1 MTNLAIAQSGVEP
14 TPTPTPN
21 RSATPTP
28 TPSVTSTPIVVT
40 VTPTA
45 TSRVTPTPT
54 LTKTPTPTP
63 TTSPRPISILYHPQ
77 SKTIDIEETQS
88 VFFRTTTDSNSTH
101 YYSWQYSDNGG
112 SDWNFIT
119 ISGLAVPSKEANPTS
134 YLFLNNLTPDQNNNQ
149 YRCQVTN
156 EVFTT
161 ETNTA
166 TLTILT
172 DINITTQPTD
182 TTISSSGTATFSIGA
197 E

>member
-1 MTNLAIAQSGVEP
+1 MGVLVVAQSGVSI

-45 TSRVTPTPT
+45 TPPPSPTPT
-54 LTKTPTPTP
+54 LTTTPTPTP
-63 TTSPRPISILYHPQ
+63 TTSPIPISILTHPESQ
-77 SKTIDIEETQS
+77 TIDIEETQS
-88 VFFRTTTDSNSTH
+88 VMLRTTTDSNSIH

-112 SDWNFIT
+112 SNWNFIT
-119 ISGLAVPSKEANPTS
+119 ISGTAIPSKQSNPTS
-134 YLFLNNLTPDQNNNQ
+134 YLFLNNLTPAQHNNQ
-149 YRCQVTN
+149 YRCQITN

-161 ETNTA
+161 ETNAA

-172 DINITTQPTD
+172 DMNITTQPTD

>member
-1 MTNLAIAQSGVEP
+1 MSVLVVAQSGVSI

-28 TPSVTSTPIVVT
+28 TPSVTSTPIVAT

-45 TSRVTPTPT
+45 TSTVTPTPT
-54 LTKTPTPTP
+54 ITKTPTPTP
-63 TTSPRPISILYHPQ
+63 TTSPRPISILTHPESQ
-77 SKTIDIEETQS
+77 TIDIEQTQS
-88 VFFRTTTDSNSTH
+88 VMLRTSTDNNSTH

-119 ISGLAVPSKEANPTS
+119 ISGLCVPSKESNPTS
-134 YLFLNNLTPDQNNNQ
+134 YLFLNNLTPAQHNNQ
-149 YRCQVTN
+149 YRCQITN

-161 ETNTA
+161 ETNAA

-172 DINITTQPTD
+172 DINITTQPTG
-182 TTISSSGTATFSIGA
+182 TTISGSGTATFSIGA